1 MSAEGKRK
9 PYLEAWLRRTG
20 REFSAS
26 GRLSEAALILARK
39 KGGDAGEW
47 AERLRRILAREEDP
61 GFEMLTEID
70 AILIRPAKRDFP
82 VAADSDLFDPTRT
95 GAS

>member
-1 MSAEGKRK
+1 MSAEHK

-39 KGGDAGEW
+39 KGGEAGEW

-61 GFEMLTEID
+61 GFELLTEID
-70 AILIRPAKRDFP
+70 AILIRPAKRDSP
-82 VAADSDLFDPTRT
+82 ASADIDLFNPGRT
-95 GAS
+95 GSS

>member
-1 MSAEGKRK
+1 MSAERK

-20 REFSAS
+20 RELSAS

-39 KGGDAGEW
+39 KGGEPGEW
-47 AERLRRILAREEDP
+47 AERLRQILAREEDP

-70 AILIRPAKRDFP
+70 TILVRPTTRVNTD
-82 VAADSDLFDPTRT
+82 AADAGLFD
-95 GAS
+95 